1 MIDENIE
8 FKNCPLPA
16 SFSKLVG
23 RVVFKMGLKKEQYEA
38 LAVSMK
44 EWKTVLFGTL
54 SPQITKKTKTAGN
67 VSKCSEAEASCL
79 FNISLKNWAES

>member
-1 MIDENIE
+1 
-8 FKNCPLPA
+8 
-16 SFSKLVG
+16 
-23 RVVFKMGLKKEQYEA
+23 MGLKKEQYEA

-54 SPQITKKTKTAGN
+54 SPQITMKMKTAGN

-79 FNISLKNWAES
+79 FNISLKTWAESLL

>member
-1 MIDENIE
+1 
-8 FKNCPLPA
+8 
-16 SFSKLVG
+16 
-23 RVVFKMGLKKEQYEA
+23 MGLKKEQYEA

-54 SPQITKKTKTAGN
+54 SPQIMKKMKTAGN

-79 FNISLKNWAES
+79 FNISLKTWAESLL